1 MFPPL
6 PLNGSPISDNELRQ
20 RINWIQN
27 ETEQLKRGL
36 YGEAW
41 NKTVGVLGRLD
52 EIENQIGETNRRV
65 ETMAR
70 QALYWRMAQTG
81 LLLIIGGMV
90 LGVLLK

>member
-1 MFPPL
+1 MYPPL

-52 EIENQIGETNRRV
+52 EIESEIQKTNERIEVMIRYS
-65 ETMAR
+65 
-70 QALYWRMAQTG
+70 LYWRAAQTG
-81 LLLIIGGMV
+81 LLLLIAGMV
-90 LGVLLK
+90 AGVLLK